1 MHDFTYHTYYQC
13 NSTEGFSTEV
23 KGSNGNA
30 YTVRYGSSG
39 HKEHD
44 YSHGYSCTCPSY
56 KFDKKATCK
65 HIEQVKKEGRH
76 CNWMQFTDGNTPTI
90 EPDGTQVCPEC
101 GNGITAREW
110 AC

>member
-1 MHDFTYHTYYQC
+1 MPDFTYHTYYQC
-13 NSTEGFSTEV
+13 ESTERFSTEV
-23 KGSNGNA
+23 KGSKGNV
-30 YTVRYGSSG
+30 YTIRFGSTG

-56 KFDKKATCK
+56 KFSNKTTCK

-76 CNWMQFTDGNTPTI
+76 CNWMQFHDGGTPSV
-90 EPDGTQVCPEC
+90 EPCGTQVCPEC
-101 GNGITAREW
+101 GDAITAREW